1 MSELF
6 RYIPDEVGRNA
17 LDVGLKW
24 VFYIPGPP
32 QVSESTF
39 HSFIRPFNKRSTDSS
54 VLGRHCGG
62 CWIFTNEP
70 GSYGSLY
77 VFFF

>member
-24 VFYIPGPP
+24 VFYIPGLS
-32 QVSESTF
+32 QVSESTL
-39 HSFIRPFNKRSTDSS
+39 HSFIHSFAH
-54 VLGRHCGG
+54 L
-62 CWIFTNEP
+62 TNA
-70 GSYGSLY
+70 
-77 VFFF
+77 